1 MAISN
6 TYHQDK
12 SRLGNAAF
20 TLVELLVV
28 IAVIAILASLLLP
41 ALSEA
46 RQRATGV
53 QCLSNS
59 RQLALGWMLYA
70 DDFGGRLPYNVGGAG
85 TGRGVGARH
94 PLNWANGILDWE
106 LTPDNTNSA
115 MLKTGGIGPYVAGNV
130 SVYRCPA
137 DRVLSSLQQEAGW
150 SSRVR
155 TYSMNA
161 MMGNAGAASAAGSN
175 VNNPG
180 YVQFFKIH
188 QVPAPVNY
196 FVFVEEHPDSV
207 NDGYFLN
214 RGDEREWVDLPA
226 SFHNDSASFAFADG
240 HAEIH
245 KWVESSTLQPSR
257 PDGAPLPLYIRYSDL
272 SDWRWVM
279 ERMSVGSGSS
289 RYSY

>member
-1 MAISN
+1 
-6 TYHQDK
+6 
-12 SRLGNAAF
+12 
-20 TLVELLVV
+20 
-28 IAVIAILASLLLP
+28 
-41 ALSEA
+41 
-46 RQRATGV
+46 
-53 QCLSNS
+53 
-59 RQLALGWMLYA
+59 
-70 DDFGGRLPYNVGGAG
+70 
-85 TGRGVGARH
+85 
-94 PLNWANGILDWE
+94 
-106 LTPDNTNSA
+106 
-115 MLKTGGIGPYVAGNV
+115 
-130 SVYRCPA
+130 
-137 DRVLSSLQQEAGW
+137 
-150 SSRVR
+150 
-155 TYSMNA
+155 
-161 MMGNAGAASAAGSN
+161 
-175 VNNPG
+175 
-180 YVQFFKIH
+180 
-188 QVPAPVNY
+188 VNY